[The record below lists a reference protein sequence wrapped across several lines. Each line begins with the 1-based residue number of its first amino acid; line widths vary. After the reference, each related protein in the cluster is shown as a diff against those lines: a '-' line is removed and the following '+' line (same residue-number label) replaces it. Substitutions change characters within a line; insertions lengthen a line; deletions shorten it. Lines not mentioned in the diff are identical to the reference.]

1 VPSIP
6 ALQSQLGRSAFL
18 LAVLGV
24 LVAVL
29 LVVRALRRRRRDPL
43 ATGVAATALTV
54 ALGAALWLTLRPVG
68 AGAGV
73 RTLHLD
79 PIEGAWG
86 WDSIAW
92 NPVIDNV
99 ALFVPIG
106 ALAVAWAW
114 RRSPLL
120 VWFACVLLSASI
132 ETLQFLLPIG
142 RVANAADLL
151 ANAVGA
157 ALGVLL
163 AAALGVRRQ
172 AIAPRAGTSR
182 AGRQHVS

>member
-1 VPSIP
+1 MPSIP
-6 ALQSQLGRSAFL
+6 ALQSQLGRGAFL

-29 LVVRALRRRRRDPL
+29 LVVRALRRRGHDP
-43 ATGVAATALTV
+43 AANAVAGVALTV
-54 ALGAALWLTLRPVG
+54 AVGAALSLTLRPVA
-68 AGAGV
+68 AGAAV

-106 ALAVAWAW
+106 ALAVAWSW

-120 VWFACVLLSASI
+120 VWMACVLLSATI
-132 ETLQFLLPIG
+132 ESVQFLLPLG

-157 ALGVLL
+157 GIGAALAV
-163 AAALGVRRQ
+163 ALGVRRRP
-172 AIAPRAGTSR
+172 ARSGDAHRSR
-182 AGRQHVS
+182 QRVS

>member
-1 VPSIP
+1 MPSIP
-6 ALQSQLGRSAFL
+6 ALQSQLGRGAFL

-24 LVAVL
+24 LVVVL
-29 LVVRALRRRRRDPL
+29 LMVRALRRRQRDPL
-43 ATGVAATALTV
+43 ATVVAGVALTV
-54 ALGAALWLTLRPVG
+54 ALGAALWLTLRPVA
-68 AGAGV
+68 AGASV

-120 VWFACVLLSASI
+120 VWTGCVLLSVGI
-132 ETLQFLLPIG
+132 ETVQFLLPLG

-157 ALGVLL
+157 GLGALL
-163 AAALGVRRQ
+163 AMALGVRRRP
-172 AIAPRAGTSR
+172 ARSR
-182 AGRQHVS
+182 DAHRSRQRVS